1 MKKKLLS
8 TILALLLAVAG
19 GGVITACND
28 EVGSRTEIV
37 FVSDGSITEVSVMDS
52 LTQYYNDTQGK
63 TDGVY
68 VNYIYKGSDGYSQYV
83 ESTARGRNGPDV
95 LLVNDRFFKRWAGTF
110 GILADIGELCEE
122 YNIEIDYLDDI
133 YERGSTRFRYNISNN
148 TSNEDDPLYGILRDL
163 TPTILYYN
171 KSAFEANGIIVIS
184 AYEDEID
191 EEFVAAFNA
200 EHGLTDQHAV
210 TVNDLKR
217 GFYRENAN
225 IYSWNLPYEGETMV
239 FNNRIPM
246 SWDELEDL
254 ARINTKTY
262 NGTSATT
269 YGHYQWWWFNYGF
282 SVGGDCIEDIT
293 GDGDWV
299 FTVADDL
306 ANFIVADDAGT
317 VTVNGKPY
325 EPRETIEYID
335 RVNLTD
341 TLRADLLANGS
352 RLTGDSYLTDE
363 VLGLEEEGKL
373 IRLPSQQE
381 AFSRWV
387 MLAQKTS
394 YSDNYGRGLEVS
406 PIPSESTLTGSSG
419 MFTSQEVAM
428 LVEKSKEFLTIN
440 NAINQLSES
449 NSFEWDVAPLPIYK
463 EYDDVTGEVAASGNQ
478 AGASDANAYSINE
491 YSSKKREALL
501 FVKWAASPE
510 AQDIIAEASFT
521 LPNNASSGAK
531 YVATNP
537 DKNLAVIEEAA
548 HYQTPGDWWY
558 MPDRNWI
565 ESTWAP
571 ALNNQ
576 VRNQKMTLTEFF
588 DTYVKLGNDALQAY
602 KPDNG

>member
-1 MKKKLLS
+1 M
-8 TILALLLAVAG
+8 
-19 GGVITACND
+19 
-28 EVGSRTEIV
+28 
-37 FVSDGSITEVSVMDS
+37 
-52 LTQYYNDTQGK
+52 
-63 TDGVY
+63 
-68 VNYIYKGSDGYSQYV
+68 
-83 ESTARGRNGPDV
+83 
-95 LLVNDRFFKRWAGTF
+95 
-110 GILADIGELCEE
+110 
-122 YNIEIDYLDDI
+122 
-133 YERGSTRFRYNISNN
+133 
-148 TSNEDDPLYGILRDL
+148 
-163 TPTILYYN
+163 
-171 KSAFEANGIIVIS
+171 
-184 AYEDEID
+184 
-191 EEFVAAFNA
+191 
-200 EHGLTDQHAV
+200 
-210 TVNDLKR
+210 
-217 GFYRENAN
+217 
-225 IYSWNLPYEGETMV
+225 
-239 FNNRIPM
+239 
-246 SWDELEDL
+246 
-254 ARINTKTY
+254 
-262 NGTSATT
+262 
-269 YGHYQWWWFNYGF
+269 
-282 SVGGDCIEDIT
+282 
-293 GDGDWV
+293 
-299 FTVADDL
+299 
-306 ANFIVADDAGT
+306 ADDAGT

-335 RVNLTD
+335 RVNFTD

-363 VLGLEEEGKL
+363 VLGLEQEGKL

-428 LVEKSKEFLTIN
+428 LVEKSKEFLTID
-440 NAINQLSES
+440 NAINQLSDS
-449 NSFEWDVAPLPIYK
+449 NRFEWDVAPLPVYK
-463 EYDDVTGEVAASGNQ
+463 EYDDVTGEVTASGNP

-521 LPNNASSGAK
+521 LPNNAASGAK

-537 DKNLAVIEEAA
+537 DKNLAIIEEAA

-588 DTYVKLGNDALQAY
+588 ETYVKLGNDALQAY